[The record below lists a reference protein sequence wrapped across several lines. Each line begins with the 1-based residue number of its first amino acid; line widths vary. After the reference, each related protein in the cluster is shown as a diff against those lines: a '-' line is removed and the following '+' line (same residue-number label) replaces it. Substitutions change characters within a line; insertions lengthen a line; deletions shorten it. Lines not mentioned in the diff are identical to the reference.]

1 MNEFYNRERAA
12 QRLPSN
18 RVIERNSI
26 KFWEEVWGN
35 FAPVFESNT
44 PIYGLR
50 VNYRARFVR
59 QTRIMIIQV
68 GGLTRSLVADLEKL
82 EIFEYWSLKSRCE
95 YSLYLLFP
103 SRWSNESK
111 KEEILSTKRNSIDA
125 DSTIH
130 INACFRLK
138 LGISLRFDTKNFITR
153 LDQEIRVLLS
163 ASTIE
168 KTKETYPTVWC
179 NGGTFVRFHGTYSKL

>member
-1 MNEFYNRERAA
+1 MNFTTAKER
-12 QRLPSN
+12 RSIY

-59 QTRIMIIQV
+59 QTRVMITQV

-111 KEEILSTKRNSIDA
+111 KEKILSTTAKRNSIDA

-138 LGISLRFDTKNFITR
+138 LGISLRFEEFHYSVGPGNSR
-153 LDQEIRVLLS
+153 LIVGIDDREDERDVSNCLMQRRDIRSFPRHVL
-163 ASTIE
+163 
-168 KTKETYPTVWC
+168 
-179 NGGTFVRFHGTYSKL
+179 